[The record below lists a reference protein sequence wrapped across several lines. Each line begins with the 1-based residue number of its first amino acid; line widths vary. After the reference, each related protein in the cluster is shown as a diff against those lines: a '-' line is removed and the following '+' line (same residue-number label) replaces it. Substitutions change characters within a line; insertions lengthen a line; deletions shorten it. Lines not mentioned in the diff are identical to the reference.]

1 MGERE
6 PEAAEGG
13 AASTS
18 TSVSPWDAARRSAGS
33 RPILVVDDEETVRGF
48 VAGAL
53 RAGGFE
59 VHVAESGRSAIKI
72 VFGESAGISLLLTD
86 VDMPGMSGIELAAR
100 LRAERPG
107 LRVLLMTGRPE
118 MVEEARDRDI
128 VAGVLVKPFT
138 LTELR
143 DAVGHAIGP
152 AAG

>member
-18 TSVSPWDAARRSAGS
+18 TSASPWDAARRTAGV
-33 RPILVVDDEETVRGF
+33 RPILVVDDQEMVRDF
-48 VAGAL
+48 VATAL

-59 VHVAESGRSAIKI
+59 IRVADSGRAAIQI
-72 VFGESAGISLLLTD
+72 VYGESAGIALLVTD

-118 MVEEARDRDI
+118 MVDEARDRDI
-128 VAGVLVKPFT
+128 VTGVLLKPFT

-143 DAVGHAIGP
+143 EAVGRAIGS
-152 AAG
+152 GTG